1 MFTWICPTCGREVP
15 PAYDAC
21 PDCAA
26 RAKSA
31 QAQAAAPAEVAAVPL
46 PPAAPAPAAPTPA
59 AAPPPA
65 PYTPPAVAPPPAYYA
80 APPQRAPLPTWL
92 LTVLFALAFIGLGA
106 GVYWLVQYFR
116 GGSQAAAS
124 AVETVPVKG
133 PAKQHPLQ
141 KYVEVTGIRFVQAA
155 NKNTEARF
163 LVVNHSGAD
172 IADLA
177 GTVNIWGRTA
187 KSEEEA
193 AGNFN
198 FKVPTLGPYES
209 KEVTAP
215 VTTKLKVYELP
226 DWQNVSTE
234 VQITSP

>member
-26 RAKSA
+26 REKAA
-31 QAQAAAPAEVAAVPL
+31 QAQGLAEAAAPL
-46 PPAAPAPAAPTPA
+46 PPAAPTPA
-59 AAPPPA
+59 APPPPA
-65 PYTPPAVAPPPAYYA
+65 PYTPPAVLPPAVAPPPAYYA
-80 APPQRAPLPTWL
+80 APPQRAALPTWL
-92 LTVLFALAFIGLGA
+92 LAILFSLAFIGLGA
-106 GVYWLVQYFR
+106 GVYWLVQYFG

-124 AVETVPVKG
+124 APVETVPVRG
-133 PAKQHPLQ
+133 QAKQHPLQ

-155 NKNTEARF
+155 KKDTEARF

-193 AGNFN
+193 AGNFS

-215 VTTKLKVYELP
+215 VITKLKVYELP

>member
-26 RAKSA
+26 RAKSG
-31 QAQAAAPAEVAAVPL
+31 QAPAEVG
-46 PPAAPAPAAPTPA
+46 AAPVPPPVPAT
-59 AAPPPA
+59 APPPPPPPHA
-65 PYTPPAVAPPPAYYA
+65 PPYMPPAVAPPPAYYA

-92 LTVLFALAFIGLGA
+92 LAILFSLAFIGLGA

-116 GGSQAAAS
+116 GGSQAPAS

-155 NKNTEARF
+155 HKDTEARF

-193 AGNFN
+193 AGNFS
-198 FKVPTLGPYES
+198 FKVPALGPYES

>member
-26 RAKSA
+26 KAKA
-31 QAQAAAPAEVAAVPL
+31 GQLPEAAALPQ
-46 PPAAPAPAAPTPA
+46 PPAAPVAAPYV
-59 AAPPPA
+59 PPA
-65 PYTPPAVAPPPAYYA
+65 QALPPQPPVYVPPAVAPPPAYYA
-80 APPQRAPLPTWL
+80 LPPQRAALPTWL
-92 LTVLFALAFIGLGA
+92 LTILFALAFIGLGA

-116 GGSQAAAS
+116 SGNQAAAS
-124 AVETVPVKG
+124 APLETVPIKG
-133 PAKQHPLQ
+133 QAKQHPLQ
-141 KYVEVTGIRFVQAA
+141 KYVEVTGIRFVQTA
-155 NKNTEARF
+155 KKDTEARF
-163 LVVNHSGAD
+163 VVVNHSGAD
-172 IADLA
+172 IADLT

-193 AGNFN
+193 AGNFS

-209 KEVTAP
+209 REVTAK

>member
-1 MFTWICPTCGREVP
+1 M
-15 PAYDAC
+15 
-21 PDCAA
+21 
-26 RAKSA
+26 
-31 QAQAAAPAEVAAVPL
+31 
-46 PPAAPAPAAPTPA
+46 
-59 AAPPPA
+59 
-65 PYTPPAVAPPPAYYA
+65 PPAVAPPPAYYA

-92 LTVLFALAFIGLGA
+92 LAILFSLAFIGLGA

-155 NKNTEARF
+155 HKDTEARF

-193 AGNFN
+193 AGNFS
-198 FKVPTLGPYES
+198 FKVPALGPYES

>member
-26 RAKSA
+26 RAKSG
-31 QAQAAAPAEVAAVPL
+31 QAPAEVG
-46 PPAAPAPAAPTPA
+46 AAPVPPPVPATAAP
-59 AAPPPA
+59 PPPA
-65 PYTPPAVAPPPAYYA
+65 PYAPPYMPPAVAPPPAYYA

-92 LTVLFALAFIGLGA
+92 LAILFSLAFIGLGA

-155 NKNTEARF
+155 HKDTEARF

-193 AGNFN
+193 AGNFS
-198 FKVPTLGPYES
+198 FKVPALGPYES

>member
-1 MFTWICPTCGREVP
+1 MKREAIECSRGSVRPADERCPQLTTHARTARLEQNP
-15 PAYDAC
+15 PR
-21 PDCAA
+21 P
-26 RAKSA
+26 R
-31 QAQAAAPAEVAAVPL
+31 
-46 PPAAPAPAAPTPA
+46 PPPSLLLRFRRPHLLQRRL
-59 AAPPPA
+59 PPPA

-124 AVETVPVKG
+124 APVETVPVRG
-133 PAKQHPLQ
+133 QAKQHPLQ
-141 KYVEVTGIRFVQAA
+141 KYVEVTGIRFVQAR
-155 NKNTEARF
+155 NKDTEARF

-198 FKVPTLGPYES
+198 FKVPSLGPYES

>member
-26 RAKSA
+26 REKSG
-31 QAQAAAPAEVAAVPL
+31 QAPAGSTAAPSA
-46 PPAAPAPAAPTPA
+46 PPPTAPAAYPPQA
-59 AAPPPA
+59 PYAPPTA
-65 PYTPPAVAPPPAYYA
+65 SLPAVAPPPAYYA
-80 APPQRAPLPTWL
+80 VAPQRAALPTWL
-92 LTVLFALAFIGLGA
+92 LTILFALAFIGLGA

-124 AVETVPVKG
+124 APVETVPVKG
-133 PAKQHPLQ
+133 QAKQHPLQ
-141 KYVEVTGIRFVQAA
+141 KYVEVTGIRFMQSP
-155 NKNTEARF
+155 NKTTEARF
-163 LVVNHSGAD
+163 LVVNHSGAE

-198 FKVPTLGPYES
+198 FKVPALGPYES
-209 KEVTAP
+209 KEVTAT
-215 VTTKLKVYELP
+215 VITKLKVYELP
-226 DWQNVSTE
+226 DWQNVSPE